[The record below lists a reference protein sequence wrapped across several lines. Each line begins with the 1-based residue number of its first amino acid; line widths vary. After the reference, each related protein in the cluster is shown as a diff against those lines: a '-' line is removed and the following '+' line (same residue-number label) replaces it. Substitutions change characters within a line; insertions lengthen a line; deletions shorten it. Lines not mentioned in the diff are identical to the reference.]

1 MSDSNTVT
9 FANSDA
15 FAGIWVYSY
24 VLITFVIVVGAYYFA
39 GKVRLYYESY
49 VFLQE
54 IEQELGVI
62 TLGINALVMKHG
74 LVRDAKQD
82 KQRKTRK
89 IDMNSVKR
97 NLRNGFAT
105 MHQLLIDHE
114 NELLDKINSIPARA
128 AKHAKKFQTH
138 QYDDKRSKHNKN
150 DNEKN
155 KKCVLSC

>member
-1 MSDSNTVT
+1 MNDSNTVIFT
-9 FANSDA
+9 NSDA

-49 VFLQE
+49 IFLQE
-54 IEQELGVI
+54 IEQELGII
-62 TLGINALVMKHG
+62 TLGMNALEMKHG

-82 KQRKTRK
+82 KKRKTRT

-105 MHQLLIDHE
+105 IHQFD
-114 NELLDKINSIPARA
+114 
-128 AKHAKKFQTH
+128 
-138 QYDDKRSKHNKN
+138 
-150 DNEKN
+150 
-155 KKCVLSC
+155 